1 MRLALFAC
9 LAASF
14 WTGSAQAGEWWAQH
28 IDTPAR
34 VSAIETVTVD
44 GKAQPRVNAGGLW
57 YRPTRAGAAVKL
69 TFVDMLAPPAKPD
82 NALPDGRVVSG
93 DRDVAR
99 AWLAEPTIR
108 YDHGILGD
116 KIEAGSLV
124 IETRD
129 GKIHTLR
136 LKTDAVFED
145 LEPRLAD
152 LDGDGHDEIIV
163 VKSYLKRGSALAV
176 VALRKGRYE
185 IVAETPP
192 LGGSHRWL
200 NPAGI
205 ADFNGDGKTDIAL
218 VRQPHVVGELEVWA
232 YADGYLRKAAT
243 LPGTANHIIGARALH
258 LSAVAD
264 FDGDG
269 IMDIALPSLDR
280 THLRIVS
287 FAPQGPEGS
296 KQPNPREIASIALPA
311 KAVTNLAL
319 IPAQSGPPAIAA
331 GLADGSLV
339 VIRND

>member
-1 MRLALFAC
+1 
-9 LAASF
+9 
-14 WTGSAQAGEWWAQH
+14 
-28 IDTPAR
+28 
-34 VSAIETVTVD
+34 
-44 GKAQPRVNAGGLW
+44 
-57 YRPTRAGAAVKL
+57 
-69 TFVDMLAPPAKPD
+69 
-82 NALPDGRVVSG
+82 
-93 DRDVAR
+93 
-99 AWLAEPTIR
+99 
-108 YDHGILGD
+108 
-116 KIEAGSLV
+116 
-124 IETRD
+124 
-129 GKIHTLR
+129 
-136 LKTDAVFED
+136 
-145 LEPRLAD
+145 
-152 LDGDGHDEIIV
+152 V

-232 YADGYLRKAAT
+232 YADGYLHKAAT

-287 FAPQGPEGS
+287 FAPRA
-296 KQPNPREIASIALPA
+296 REIASIALPA

-319 IPAQSGPPAIAA
+319 ISDGAKSPIIAV
-331 GLADGSLV
+331 GLADGTLAV
-339 VIRND
+339 LRND